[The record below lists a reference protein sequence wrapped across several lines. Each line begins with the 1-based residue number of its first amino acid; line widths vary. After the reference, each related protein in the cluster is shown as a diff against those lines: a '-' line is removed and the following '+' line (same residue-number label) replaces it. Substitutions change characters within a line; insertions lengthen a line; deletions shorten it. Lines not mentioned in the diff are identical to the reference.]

1 MDEQLRGKYVKNAV
15 YNQKNNLI
23 AIMFIIEAI
32 KD

>member
-23 AIMFIIEAI
+23 AIMFIIAI